1 MDKRVM
7 RTRGALDKALFEL
20 LQEKPIER
28 ISVKDISSHAGIN
41 RATFYSHY
49 SGLGDMC
56 ETLRGEIVDDIV
68 NIISLHREE
77 IVEND
82 KFGVVFDL
90 FTYFDRGRVAF
101 SSLLCD
107 HCDPE
112 FYPLLLTTAHE
123 RFSPTKYFY
132 GETEADPVL
141 VDAACNA
148 QFDFLIGGV
157 FCIAEN
163 WLNGNNEMS
172 LLQAVHLATGLAQT
186 TTHDTTIDNI
196 ENYLEQ
202 QKATEEPEEELAEEA
217 EETAE
222 TAGEPEEELAEG
234 AEEAETEDSAIEE
247 AAGEP
252 AEELAA
258 ETEEAEESPENG
270 TVEEADEKP
279 EGEPVAEA
287 AGELEEAGNEPED
300 SENESDKEFK
310 ELLDKS
316 LLRIR
321 RAHITFTPFQQI
333 QIVRKP
339 RRRKAKQQP

>member
-49 SGLGDMC
+49 SGLDDMC

-68 NIISLHREE
+68 NIIDLHWEE

-82 KFGVVFDL
+82 KFEAIFDL

-123 RFSPTKYFY
+123 RFNLTKRFY
-132 GETEADPVL
+132 GETEADPML

-148 QFDFLIGGV
+148 QFDFLLGGV

-186 TTHDTTIDNI
+186 TTHDTTIDNV

-202 QKATEEPEEELAEEA
+202 QKSEEKLAAEAAGEPEGEPAAGAAEEPEEEPVVE
-217 EETAE
+217 
-222 TAGEPEEELAEG
+222 AGEE
-234 AEEAETEDSAIEE
+234 
-247 AAGEP
+247 
-252 AEELAA
+252 
-258 ETEEAEESPENG
+258 
-270 TVEEADEKP
+270 P
-279 EGEPVAEA
+279 EGEPAK
-287 AGELEEAGNEPED
+287 AGDEPED
-300 SENESDKEFK
+300 PENESDEEFK
-310 ELLDKS
+310 ELLGKS

-339 RRRKAKQQP
+339 RKRKAKQQP